1 MEQKLNMIVKD
12 HFLTNKSFEIKKIS
26 DGVLATL
33 PKTNVRDLKPYYDA
47 KNYHSHSSTNSLM
60 SRLYNFSSHIM
71 SFRKVKFVSRF
82 LKNKNT
88 ILDFGCGKGRF
99 LLSAKKRG
107 FEVYGVDFIT
117 GFQKDLSIKNIK
129 IYNKIESLSET
140 VDAITF
146 WHSLEHINEV
156 SQTLILCRKYLSQN
170 GILVVAVPNFDSFDA
185 NYYKNFW
192 AAYDVPR
199 HRFHFNKKGLL
210 KTIQKHGFKHLRT
223 KPMFLDSIYVSILS
237 EKYKGTKMYY
247 LLGFLVG
254 ALSNLIALFSQEY
267 SSNTF
272 VFEKTN

>member
-1 MEQKLNMIVKD
+1 MIVKD